1 VRFWGSNKP
10 GTTTAD
16 GSVVNC
22 AGIAEPLNTAQA
34 AFSIFHVVRA
44 ASGEPTLACTYQEP
58 GTGTWKTEALVA
70 GVEGFQVLY
79 GVDGVT
85 PGTAASSA
93 AYGSTTSVADRYL
106 RAAQLDVAGNTAA
119 TVNNWRRV
127 RSLRIALLTR
137 GPALSAVDK
146 GATAQTI
153 NVLGDG
159 FVDASDVGSALT
171 VPADGRIRD
180 RQIYTVH
187 LRNAQYAP

>member
-1 VRFWGSNKP
+1 
-10 GTTTAD
+10 
-16 GSVVNC
+16 
-22 AGIAEPLNTAQA
+22 
-34 AFSIFHVVRA
+34 VRA
-44 ASGEPTLACTYQEP
+44 ASGEPTLACTYQDP
-58 GTGTWKTEALVA
+58 GTSTWKTEALVA

-79 GVDGVT
+79 GVDNVT
-85 PGTAASSA
+85 PGTAATSA
-93 AYGSTTSVADRYL
+93 TYAATSSVADRYL
-106 RAAQLDVAGNTAA
+106 RAAQLDVAGNAAA

-146 GATAQTI
+146 AATARTI

-159 FVDASDVGSALT
+159 FVASGDVGSALT